1 VGHSTCKTQCE
12 SQRGTQA
19 KAQNRAATLGEM
31 EPRHIIWIV
40 YALACACYAALALR
54 AASRMQGMEFYR
66 PAGLEL
72 RLPWVA
78 LLAHVTLLGQ
88 DFHNVSGMRFG
99 FAQALTLFTALG
111 VLFFLL
117 EERYVRIHVMR
128 PMVFGAAA
136 VALPL
141 PLWFNGVVL
150 PVGHP
155 LLKAHLWLA
164 MVAYAIVG
172 IAAVH
177 AVMMVVVDRGLH
189 RKSLE
194 RSHPVNPLRAVLQRN
209 APALVPLEHLLF
221 RMLFVGFVVLS
232 IALALGVVVAEG
244 AGMGGLR
251 VDHKT
256 VFSVLAWAT
265 LLGLLLG
272 RWLGGWRGRTAVRW
286 TLWGFLMLSLAYVG
300 SRFVAE
306 AILHRLG

>member
-1 VGHSTCKTQCE
+1 MS
-12 SQRGTQA
+12 
-19 KAQNRAATLGEM
+19 
-31 EPRHIIWIV
+31 IV

-54 AASRMQGMEFYR
+54 AASRMQASELYR
-66 PAGLEL
+66 PGGWEL

-78 LLAHVTLLGQ
+78 LLVHVTVLGQ
-88 DFHNVSGMRFG
+88 DFHAMGGMRFG

-117 EERYVRIHVMR
+117 EERYVRIHAMR
-128 PMVFGAAA
+128 PLVFGAAA

-141 PLWFNGVVL
+141 PLWFKGVVL
-150 PVGHP
+150 PIGHP

-164 MVAYAIVG
+164 MVAYAVIG
-172 IAAVH
+172 IAAIH
-177 AVMMVVVDRGLH
+177 AVMMVIVDRGLH

-194 RSHPVNPLRAVLQRN
+194 RAGPVNPLRAVLQRN

-221 RMLFVGFVVLS
+221 RMLTVGFIVLS
-232 IALALGVVVAEG
+232 IALALGVVVAQGE
-244 AGMGGLR
+244 GMGGLR
-251 VDHKT
+251 FDHKT
-256 VFSVLAWAT
+256 VFSVLAWAI

-286 TLWGFLMLSLAYVG
+286 TLAGFVALSLAYVG

-306 AILHRLG
+306 AILHRLS